1 MKELTNI
8 RHIYF
13 LGIGG
18 IGMSALARYFSR
30 TGKKVAG
37 YDRTPTALTSQLT
50 TEGIEIH
57 YEDDIR
63 LIPADFTAKQ
73 NTLVVLTPAVPP
85 DHSELNW
92 FRNKG
97 FSILKRSEILGLLSR
112 DYQTVAVAG
121 THGKTTV
128 STMIA
133 HILADSNR
141 GCNAFLGGVSKNFN
155 SNLMINPQSRF
166 MVTEA
171 DEFDRSFLQLHPA
184 ATVVTAMDADHLDIY
199 GNETAMREAFN
210 TFISQT
216 DKNGILL
223 MKYGLPVEKAIM
235 PVKSYTYSL
244 NNTGDFTAT
253 NIRLD
258 DQCYHFDL
266 SGPGIT
272 IGDISLEHPGL
283 VNVENAVAASAMAWL
298 LGIPSDQIRTA
309 LHSFSGIQR
318 RFDYH
323 IKTNQVVYI
332 DDYAHHPREIEATL
346 QSVRELYPNSNIT
359 GVFQPHLYSRTRDF
373 AEGFAKSLS
382 LLDRLILLDIYPAR
396 ELPIEGVTSEII
408 FRDVTI
414 ADKIMC
420 AKSELIDIL
429 EKQNIEVL
437 ITLGAG
443 DIDKFVEPIRQMLQ
457 QKLNR

>member
-1 MKELTNI
+1 MTNI

-18 IGMSALARYFSR
+18 IGMSALARYFSCS
-30 TGKKVAG
+30 GKKVAG

-50 TEGIEIH
+50 SEGINIH
-57 YEDDIR
+57 YQDDIR
-63 LIPADFTAKQ
+63 LIPPDFTAKQ
-73 NTLVVLTPAVPP
+73 NTMVVLTPAVPA

-92 FRNKG
+92 FRNNG
-97 FSILKRSEILGLLSR
+97 FAILKRSELLGLISR
-112 DYQTVAVAG
+112 DYHTVAVAG

-133 HILADSNR
+133 HILAGCSG
-141 GCNAFLGGVSKNFN
+141 GCNAFLGGISKNFN
-155 SNLMINPQSRF
+155 SNLVIDPQSRF

-199 GNETAMREAFN
+199 GNETSMREAFN

-216 DKNGILL
+216 DDNGILL
-223 MKYGLPVEKAIM
+223 MKHGLPIEKSSLPA
-235 PVKSYTYSL
+235 KSYTYSL
-244 NNTGDFTAT
+244 NSSGDFIAT
-253 NIRLD
+253 NIRLEN
-258 DQCYHFDL
+258 QQYHFDL

-272 IGDISLEHPGL
+272 IADISLEHPGL

-298 LGIPSDQIRTA
+298 LGIPADHIRHA

-323 IKTNQVVYI
+323 IKTDKVVYI

-346 QSVRELYPNSNIT
+346 QSVRELYPGQNIT
-359 GVFQPHLYSRTRDF
+359 GVFQPHLYTRTRDF

-408 FRDVTI
+408 YRNVTI
-414 ADKIMC
+414 TDKIMC
-420 AKSELIDIL
+420 TKSELIDIL
-429 EKQNIEVL
+429 ERQNIEVL

-443 DIDKFVEPIRQMLQ
+443 DIDKFIEPIRQMLQ
-457 QKLNR
+457 KKITA